1 MNNKKILVVVDYQY
15 DFFSPDGTLY
25 VNGAEQ
31 LQDKIATIIPN
42 FDYVIFTK
50 DSHGLNHCSF
60 KENGGIWP
68 MHCVWN
74 SIGEGIPIELLKA
87 AKDYGVVA
95 KGGNVNEEE
104 YGAFSD
110 DMEFFYNIEFAV
122 DPEGICSKP
131 FSAYCD
137 DVDELVVCGIAG
149 DYCVVETLKN
159 IIKWFKDTNRIKVY
173 LDGVA
178 SIDGGE
184 KLNNFI
190 KENNIKIYKYESDN

>member
-1 MNNKKILVVVDYQY
+1 MRKKILVVVDVQY
-15 DFFSPDGTLY
+15 DFCNP
-25 VNGAEQ
+25 NGALFVPGGEVVV
-31 LQDKIATIIPN
+31 DKVKDIIPN

-50 DSHGLNHCSF
+50 DSHSLNHCSF

-68 MHCVWN
+68 VHCVWN
-74 SIGEGIPIELLKA
+74 SIGEGIPVELLKA

-95 KGGNVNEEE
+95 KGGTDDEEE

-122 DPEGICSKP
+122 DIEGNCSKP
-131 FSAYCD
+131 FRAYCD

-159 IIKWFKDTNRIKVY
+159 IVKWFKDTGRIKVY

-178 SIDGGE
+178 SIDDGTT
-184 KLNNFI
+184 I
-190 KENNIKIYKYESDN
+190 KDYMTVNNILQYNG

>member
-1 MNNKKILVVVDYQY
+1 MGKKILVVVDVQY
-15 DFFSPDGTLY
+15 DFCNP
-25 VNGAEQ
+25 NGARFVKGGD
-31 LQDKIATIIPN
+31 LVVDKIKDIIPN

-50 DSHGLNHCSF
+50 DSHGLKHCSF

-68 MHCVWN
+68 VHCVWN
-74 SIGEGIPIELLKA
+74 SIGEGIPVELLKA

-95 KGGNVNEEE
+95 KGGNDNEEE

-122 DPEGICSKP
+122 DIEGNCSKP
-131 FSAYCD
+131 FRAYCD

-159 IIKWFKDTNRIKVY
+159 IVKWFKDTNRIKVY

-178 SIDGGE
+178 SIDGGTT
-184 KLNNFI
+184 LNAYIF
-190 KENNIKIYKYESDN
+190 ENHIAAYING